1 MQSVVNPISSST
13 SDKIRYIRTI
23 RVRFT
28 SSESF
33 FRTLI
38 LRIEADASLGGRYCL
53 PDSSSLHGYKSRDFV
68 TGYYRYARYCLPDK
82 TYYKLQTWSGVLS
95 SRQNLLQTT
104 NMEFSAGWK
113 PVPSVSESNPG
124 RSLGIYNHGEN
135 CCLEDSTSHRAK
147 HPRQSDKSVFEKKQG
162 GKTNTD
168 LTNPPDFIRW

>member
-1 MQSVVNPISSST
+1 MLSVIDFERGERAKGEQAHQWGTVFQTALLLFLLVIP
-13 SDKIRYIRTI
+13 R
-23 RVRFT
+23 
-28 SSESF
+28 
-33 FRTLI
+33 
-38 LRIEADASLGGRYCL
+38 LRPGLLSLR
-53 PDSSSLHGYKSRDFV
+53 S
-68 TGYYRYARYCLPDK
+68 
-82 TYYKLQTWSGVLS
+82 VLS

-147 HPRQSDKSVFEKKQG
+147 HPRQSDKSVFEKKLG

-168 LTNPPDFIRW
+168 LSDSTDFINGGVLAGSQYRAERE